1 MASIESK
8 LETNLVTWAKKQGGI
23 ALKGATNFDTGYP
36 DRIVYIPGAHAHAE
50 IKGTSTRYH
59 LNDKQKIWA
68 GRIIAAKSPYYI
80 IENERQLE
88 KFKENILTSFVPYG
102 VNMYSLNGDQLF
114 LYVDTTTGS
123 YDVRS
128 HKGGSEKRLMSSY
141 LSDTLANTI
150 YRIFVKLEETYPN
163 TNYCDI

>member
-1 MASIESK
+1 MATMEAK
-8 LETNLVTWAKKQGGI
+8 LEAKLVAWAKKQGGI

-36 DRIVYIPGAHAHAE
+36 DRVIYIPEAHAHAE
-50 IKGTSTRYH
+50 IKGTSKRYH
-59 LNDKQKIWA
+59 LNEKQKIWA

-80 IENERQLE
+80 IENEEQLE
-88 KFKENILTSFVPYG
+88 KMQGNIKTNFAPHA

-114 LYVDTTTGS
+114 LYINESKGS

-128 HKGGSEKRLMSSY
+128 TKGGTDKRI
-141 LSDTLANTI
+141 LSAFLTDTLANTI
-150 YRIFVKLEETYPN
+150 YRIFVALEESYPN

>member
-1 MASIESK
+1 MPTMESK
-8 LETNLVTWAKKQGGI
+8 LETNLVAWAKSLGGV

-36 DRIVYIPGAHAHAE
+36 DRVIYIPGAHAHAE
-50 IKGTSTRYH
+50 LKGTSTRYH
-59 LNDKQKIWA
+59 LNDKQMIWA
-68 GRIIAAKSPYYI
+68 GRIIASKSPYYI
-80 IENERQLE
+80 IENERQLTQ
-88 KFKENILTSFVPYG
+88 FKENVSTSFVPYA

-114 LYVDTTTGS
+114 LYVDHTKGT

-128 HKGGSEKRLMSSY
+128 HKGETETRIHSGF

-150 YRIFVKLEETYPN
+150 YRIFMSLKESFPN